1 MTSKFFKRSKA
12 AASNPTRSKVLPSL
26 SKKQLGDL
34 VPKRGNKFAP
44 KIGSALLKAAG
55 WRTVGEIPNIPQ
67 AVVLA
72 LPHTSNVDGI
82 YAIPSLFAL
91 DLKISIMGKHTLFK
105 VPVFAQ
111 LLKWIGV
118 IPIDRGNKGSVLQA
132 SIDKFKTEKKK
143 KVLVSFGC
151 HGIKTLSE
159 SNGISFQEAA
169 ITKEAIKLIKDGLDK
184 QFFIDRNLEIP
195 SNADKRRIN
204 IVNILMKELN
214 ND

>member
-1 MTSKFFKRSKA
+1 MVKSFSTLLQETSVEYNVSEKELLSWVRSSVRQIWADSPMKRKIEEESTELVE
-12 AASNPTRSKVLPSL
+12 NTNTRSMKRFPIV
-26 SKKQLGDL
+26 KK
-34 VPKRGNKFAP
+34 RTCAICGNKFSINDVELDHISGQNSIKSFDEAESFI
-44 KIGSALLKAAG
+44 KSILF
-55 WRTVGEIPNIPQ
+55 PNKK
-67 AVVLA
+67 
-72 LPHTSNVDGI
+72 
-82 YAIPSLFAL
+82 
-91 DLKISIMGKHTLFK
+91 DLQWLC
-105 VPVFAQ
+105 
-111 LLKWIGV
+111 
-118 IPIDRGNKGSVLQA
+118 
-132 SIDKFKTEKKK
+132 IDKFKTEKKK

-159 SNGISFQEAA
+159 RNGISFQEAA